1 MSNDRV
7 SYMYQRDP
15 SIDRRYRPR
24 PILAR
29 DLFKEITEEE
39 DTENMVPNGS
49 TSMSSSQN
57 SSDTI
62 DTTASVYLRL
72 RPMKKVCKHYE
83 VEENLLKVLPTENAA
98 SNNKDLSEKH
108 FEFTKIFH
116 NNATQLDIYNKSVHT
131 SIQNDEN
138 LTILTYGTSGSGKTY
153 TMYGTETDAGI
164 VQRAIAHIFTM
175 NQKVICQTP
184 AAKIDKGNFVL
195 VSEDN
200 MKAESKFRAQL
211 VSNDKK
217 VLAKNKQMLQQICD
231 EHDFQ
236 PVDNEWQF
244 VFVWISFAEIYNEY
258 VYDLLKLDKTATM
271 RKNLKI
277 IANDGNSYIK
287 DLSSVH
293 VKSAT
298 EAFDVIQAGL
308 QQVNYASTNI
318 NANSSRS
325 HCILIVKVIHFSYPD
340 RNMTSTYKFCDL
352 AGSERLKKT
361 ENVGDRLKEA
371 QRINTS
377 LMVLGRCF
385 EAMFQNQQL
394 KTSKE
399 VVPFRDSKLTMLLQK
414 SLMGQEKITTIVTM
428 APKIDFLEENLHV
441 LNFASIAQQIVYKQS
456 KQESRDRTARR
467 STRFSWFMN
476 SIGHRKDWNDIMDE
490 NERLEA
496 ENFDLQIKNEELMN
510 ANQELKILLQEAS
523 RQEQEQRTQL
533 VEERERMLA
542 EAQEKAAKRLAYYQ
556 SKYTAMVSV
565 SGQKFIFIAENF
577 DNQCIFIHLPL
588 EQINKLKEELYS
600 LRQKQA
606 IQIQS
611 DDDESEDDENGKE
624 EIGKL
629 EFIFLFI
636 FHKKKN

>member
-1 MSNDRV
+1 MMNDRV

-15 SIDRRYRPR
+15 SIDRRYRPKPR
-24 PILAR
+24 KVR
-29 DLFKEITEEE
+29 DLFKEIAEEE
-39 DTENMVPNGS
+39 DTENMMPNGG
-49 TSMSSSQN
+49 TSMTSSQN

-72 RPMKKVCKHYE
+72 RPMKKACKHYE
-83 VEENLLKVLPTENAA
+83 AEENLLKVLPTENAS

-116 NNATQLDIYNKSVHT
+116 NNATQLDVYNQSVHT

-164 VQRAIAHIFTM
+164 VQRAIAHIFTID
-175 NQKVICQTP
+175 QKVICPTP

-200 MKAESKFRAQL
+200 IKTELKFRSQF
-211 VSNDKK
+211 VNNDNQT
-217 VLAKNKQMLQQICD
+217 LTKNKQMLQQICD

-236 PVDNEWQF
+236 PVESEWQF
-244 VFVWISFAEIYNEY
+244 VFVWISFAEIYNEN
-258 VYDLLKLDKTATM
+258 VYDLLKSDASGTATK

-277 IANDGNSYIK
+277 ISNDGNSYIK

-318 NANSSRS
+318 NSNSSRS
-325 HCILIVKVIHFSYPD
+325 HCILIVNVIHFSYPD

-385 EAMFQNQQL
+385 DLMFHNQQF

-399 VVPFRDSKLTMLLQK
+399 VVPYRESKLTMLLQK

-441 LNFASIAQQIVYKQS
+441 LNFASIAQQIVYKQP
-456 KQESRDRTARR
+456 KQETRDRTARR

-476 SIGHRKDWNDIMDE
+476 SIGQRNDSDWNDMMEENQRLE
-490 NERLEA
+490 NENLDLRF
-496 ENFDLQIKNEELMN
+496 ENEQLINT
-510 ANQELKILLQEAS
+510 NQELKISLQEAN
-523 RQEQEQRTQL
+523 RREQELRTQL

-542 EAQEKAAKRLAYYQ
+542 EAQEKASKRFAYYQ
-556 SKYTAMVSV
+556 SKYQATVSD
-565 SGQKFIFIAENF
+565 SQ
-577 DNQCIFIHLPL
+577 
-588 EQINKLKEELYS
+588 
-600 LRQKQA
+600 
-606 IQIQS
+606 
-611 DDDESEDDENGKE
+611 
-624 EIGKL
+624 
-629 EFIFLFI
+629 
-636 FHKKKN
+636 